1 MNSVH
6 LPSADGSERQNPDFK
21 SIMNRQG
28 KEILLTP
35 KSLVMTNNAGMSIE
49 ILDDEGIRILSDK
62 DITISAADSL
72 EITSA
77 SSKLELYAKENLLL
91 QQGDTKMTMDGK
103 MRVSGAR
110 LNLN

>member
-1 MNSVH
+1 MFF
-6 LPSADGSERQNPDFK
+6 LPSLQQIIHLTND
-21 SIMNRQG
+21 
-28 KEILLTP
+28 LLIVQLT
-35 KSLVMTNNAGMSIE
+35 AGI
-49 ILDDEGIRILSDK
+49 
-62 DITISAADSL
+62 